1 MGQGQRK
8 RPTPLVA
15 LFTKAVSSENE
26 QSLFCLHVLLLF
38 LFVCS
43 LDCVP
48 VGVKLRYV
56 SCNNTFPPL
65 NSWRLKQSL
74 ISQVTIFVFIC
85 GFYFSLGVYASHLW
99 WGGEG
104 VLWSFMGG
112 GVPLGL

>member
-26 QSLFCLHVLLLF
+26 QLLFCLHVLF

-56 SCNNTFPPL
+56 SCNNTFSPL

-99 WGGEG
+99 WGG
-104 VLWSFMGG
+104 GG
-112 GVPLGL
+112 TLVIYG